1 MLHVS
6 RVIGRDGIMRRV
18 DAAIDLPDLARR
30 LPPPPAREL
39 GPCLDAASRCLAR
52 HGLSRT
58 SMADIA
64 REMGVSRS
72 TVYRQVGS
80 VENAA
85 WLLASRD
92 LHAFYGT
99 LPQMFAEADGP
110 EVITRPLA
118 ALLRQAWAN
127 PVLSKVLRDEPDF
140 VGRALGEHAGPM
152 LDQGARMLAPLYQSL
167 MDAGRIRRQDPLVL
181 AHWLLRVFMMLV
193 IAPPPADVDAI
204 LEEMLLPAL
213 KP

>member
-1 MLHVS
+1 
-6 RVIGRDGIMRRV
+6 V
-18 DAAIDLPDLARR
+18 DAAISLPDLARR
-30 LPPPPAREL
+30 LPPPPAGEL
-39 GPCLDAASRCLAR
+39 GPCLDAAATCLAR

-72 TVYRQVGS
+72 TVYRQIGS

-85 WLLASRD
+85 WLLLSRD

-118 ALLRQAWAN
+118 ALLRRAWDN
-127 PVLSKVLRDEPDF
+127 PVLAKVLRDEPDF
-140 VGRALGEHAGPM
+140 VGRAVTAYAGPM
-152 LDQGARMLAPLYQSL
+152 IEQGAQMLAPLYQGL
-167 MDAGRIRRQDPLVL
+167 MDTGRIRRQDPLDL
-181 AHWLLRVFMMLV
+181 AHWLLRVFMMLM
-193 IAPPPADVDAI
+193 IAPPPANVDD
-204 LEEMLLPAL
+204 LLDGMLLPAL
-213 KP
+213 TP